1 MKGKQVIGI
10 VVACIMF
17 ILVGMSSYVTRQMA
31 AGIVGDTSIA
41 GMLSSSLE
49 DSVTLPTE
57 SFIGVVRVEGTIMDA
72 GSSSVFDTVSYDH
85 KATLDYIN
93 KMMNSDTNEGI
104 LLYVNSPGG
113 TVYHSD
119 ELYLKLKE
127 YKEQTGRPIWTYMAD
142 QACSGGYYVS
152 MASDHIGINRNGW
165 TGSIGVIVS
174 LTNYSELYKKLGV
187 EEIDITSGPNK
198 AMGSSG
204 LPMTEDQR
212 NIFQSIV
219 DESYDQFVGIV
230 SEGRNIPL
238 AKTKKIADGRIYTA
252 KQALEKGLV
261 DEVVTTYKDY
271 EKEFRKEVG
280 GGVTFYEPSFG
291 TNNLFASLF
300 SKAKD
305 LKSKSDA
312 EVLSEFIKEK
322 GSGVPMYYAKTG
334 K

>member
-204 LPMTEDQR
+204 LSMTEDQR

-252 KQALEKGLV
+252 RQALEKGLV

>member
-1 MKGKQVIGI
+1 MKGKQAIGI
-10 VVACIMF
+10 VVACVMF

-31 AGIVGDTSIA
+31 AEVAGDTSIVNLFA
-41 GMLSSSLE
+41 SSLE
-49 DSVTLPTE
+49 NNVTLPTDP
-57 SFIGVVRVEGTIMDA
+57 FIGVVRVEGTITDT

-127 YKEQTGRPIWTYMAD
+127 YKEQTGRPVWTYMAD
-142 QACSGGYYVS
+142 QACSGGYYIS
-152 MASDHIGINRNGW
+152 MASDHIGMNRNGW

-187 EEIDITSGPNK
+187 KEIDITSGANK
-198 AMGSSG
+198 SMGSSG
-204 LPMTEDQR
+204 LPLTEEQR
-212 NIFQSIV
+212 EIFQGIV
-219 DESYDQFVGIV
+219 DESYEQFVGIV
-230 SEGRNIPL
+230 SEGRNMPL
-238 AKTKKIADGRIYTA
+238 AKTKKLADGRIYTA
-252 KQALEKGLV
+252 KQALENGLI

-291 TNNLFASLF
+291 TDNIFASLF
-300 SKAKD
+300 SEVKD
-305 LKSKSDA
+305 LKSKSEA
-312 EVLSEFIKEK
+312 EVLSEFIEEK